1 MIKTEVEIQYIN
13 ELKPRIKEL
22 YERLLDM
29 HIIMEE
35 KVFRNSMG
43 FYENV
48 KKAAE
53 AGDPKAKKIFDEID
67 ILYKEMLVEQ
77 MGKN

>member
-53 AGDPKAKKIFDEID
+53 SGDPKAKKIFDEID